1 MQIRPYRPGD
11 LADVYDVCV
20 RTADGGG
27 DARGQYSTDDLMPDI
42 FAGPYVQLEPE
53 HAFVLDDGTRVV
65 GYVIATSDSA
75 RFARRYR
82 DEWIPSLGKKY
93 RRPPT
98 PATTAEDRLLAL
110 HFDPDRMVAAEVAAY
125 PAHLH
130 IDLLPQSQGQGL
142 GRRLIE
148 TLLDAL
154 AAEGVPGVHLV
165 MASSNVKARAF
176 YDRLG
181 FTEVAVPG
189 AEGAD
194 YLVRR
199 TAR

>member
-1 MQIRPYRPGD
+1 MLIRPYRPGD

-20 RTADGGG
+20 RTAGGGG

-82 DEWIPSLGKKY
+82 DEWIPSLGEKY

-98 PATTAEDRLLAL
+98 PATTAEDRTLAL

-130 IDLLPQSQGQGL
+130 IDLLPESQGQGL

-181 FTEVAVPG
+181 FTEVPVAG
-189 AEGAD
+189 AEGVD

>member
-20 RTADGGG
+20 RTGDGGG
-27 DARGQYSTDDLMPDI
+27 DARGQYSTDDLTPDI

-53 HAFVLDDGTRVV
+53 HAFVVDDGTRVV

-82 DEWIPSLGKKY
+82 DEWIPSLGEKY

-98 PATTAEDRLLAL
+98 PATTAEDRMLAL

-130 IDLLPQSQGQGL
+130 IDLLPESQGQGL

-176 YDRLG
+176 YDHLG

-189 AEGAD
+189 AEGVD
-194 YLVRR
+194 HLVRR